1 MFQRCRRRQKQNLQS
16 INEYINELKNL
27 DCILQ
32 QMCNRVEMDLQKI
45 KATGKK
51 SKPTL
56 KRLVLLRRHYRNIDE
71 RRVQVLA
78 RILQLEN
85 LHLNSMQINSI
96 RNVNRAHKDININPD
111 DVENLLDKLE
121 SFTDDFNDITE
132 RLNSDLAFD
141 VDITDE
147 ELEKELFNDKN
158 LVTDQD
164 EVLLNFPTIPENV
177 PQQNIKGRNLGR
189 TMVHEGE

>member
-27 DCILQ
+27 DCTLQ

-45 KATGKK
+45 RATGKK

-85 LHLNSMQINSI
+85 LHLNSLQINSI
-96 RNVNRAHKDININPD
+96 KNVTKAHKDINIDPE

-121 SFTDDFNDITE
+121 SFTDDFNDISE

-147 ELEKELFNDKN
+147 ELEKELFSDKSLSSDHGKVFLN
-158 LVTDQD
+158 L
-164 EVLLNFPTIPENV
+164 PTAPNNV
-177 PQQNIKGRNLGR
+177 PKENSEGRDLDGS
-189 TMVHEGE
+189 MVYEGE

>member
-1 MFQRCRRRQKQNLQS
+1 MFRRCRKRQKQNLQS

-45 KATGKK
+45 VATGKK

-56 KRLVLLRRHYRNIDE
+56 KRLVLLKRHYKNIDE

-96 RNVNRAHKDININPD
+96 RNVNRAHKDINIDPE

-121 SFTDDFNDITE
+121 SFTDDFNDITD
-132 RLNSDLAFD
+132 RLNRDLAFD

-147 ELEKELFNDKN
+147 ELEKELFNEQSLRN
-158 LVTDQD
+158 DQE
-164 EVLLNFPTIPENV
+164 EVLLNFPSAPENV
-177 PQQNIKGRNLGR
+177 PKQNIKGRNLER
-189 TMVHEGE
+189 TMVHESE